1 MSNLN
6 PMYAECATNVE
17 PMHVAYLEVM
27 GVDRALY
34 WRGPAAWGIAC
45 IETQK
50 MRRFQCNAEGQLA
63 CIIPVCRDYGY
74 LGFEDTLTDL
84 LAFRTNQPSQW
95 WSLLDNEP
103 VLNPDAVEKARPCLD
118 TDEVLIVH
126 ETPLDWLRADR
137 EGIVILDWSA
147 NLHFHLG
154 GVQRIY
160 TVNPML
166 AKRLEKALTLPTWPS
181 PEIRCG
187 GIENEAA

>member
-1 MSNLN
+1 MTDLLSAF
-6 PMYAECATNVE
+6 AECAMNVK
-17 PMHVAYLEVM
+17 PVHVARMEAL
-27 GVDRALY
+27 GVDRALN
-34 WRGPAAWGIAC
+34 WRGPAAWGLGK
-45 IETQK
+45 IETQEK
-50 MRRFQCNAEGQLA
+50 RRFQFSDEGQLA
-63 CIIPVCRDYGY
+63 CMVPVCRDYDY

-84 LAFRTNQPSQW
+84 LAFRTDQPSQW

-126 ETPLDWLRADR
+126 ETPLDWLRDDR
-137 EGIVILDWSA
+137 DGVVILDWSA

-154 GVQRIY
+154 GVRRIY
-160 TVNPML
+160 TANPIL

-187 GIENEAA
+187 GIKNAAA